1 MEEARPRGNRT
12 RTCLSLLPR
21 TIAPHLHLRNRAASK
36 LQESVAL
43 LLLLGHVFHPAPGLG
58 AGPAGQGERLQ
69 IGNVITCAEPILPEK
84 SNVTNRGPFVG
95 NVLVLATL
103 ATTAPVFPSETI
115 RRVCWSG
122 CKMSRPSGSQYGTVS
137 IYPSILNLEP
147 DQFVATSPYQSD
159 SPNSAVAD
167 DLPPFA
173 TLTTDEARERKAERT
188 SPGTYNVV
196 VNPDSFQHMPE
207 YSDDPDLK
215 SLRLSPLRRA
225 SLATSLASSL
235 GKEPSLDA
243 GGLSGDPNIVVLPR
257 FEDTARRA
265 TAQWRDLKS
274 PTSPL
279 LPSLKIKVEE
289 EEEEEKEEEGSPA
302 ESSSIRRTTVTAPQ
316 HEGQDSKYMVQ
327 FRNVVWKQLVQA
339 EPAGDG
345 ASASPSSSADVMEEV
360 AANFPPV
367 SKLFPLRQISLN
379 LRGGTGYDR

>member
-1 MEEARPRGNRT
+1 MSQP
-12 RTCLSLLPR
+12 LS
-21 TIAPHLHLRNRAASK
+21 
-36 LQESVAL
+36 
-43 LLLLGHVFHPAPGLG
+43 
-58 AGPAGQGERLQ
+58 
-69 IGNVITCAEPILPEK
+69 
-84 SNVTNRGPFVG
+84 
-95 NVLVLATL
+95 
-103 ATTAPVFPSETI
+103 
-115 RRVCWSG
+115 
-122 CKMSRPSGSQYGTVS
+122 SQYGTVS

-147 DQFVATSPYQSD
+147 NQFSATSPYQSD

-173 TLTTDEARERKAERT
+173 TLMTDEARERKAERT

-215 SLRLSPLRRA
+215 SLRLSPLRRG

-235 GKEPSLDA
+235 GKESSLDA
-243 GGLSGDPNIVVLPR
+243 GSLSGDPNIVVLPR

-265 TAQWRDLKS
+265 TAQWRDLKP

-279 LPSLKIKVEE
+279 LPSLKIEV
-289 EEEEEKEEEGSPA
+289 KEEDSSA
-302 ESSSIRRTTVTAPQ
+302 ESPSMRQTTVTAPQ

-339 EPAGDG
+339 EPAENG
-345 ASASPSSSADVMEEV
+345 ASASPSSSADVIEEV

-367 SKLFPLRQISLN
+367 SKLFPLRRTSQN
-379 LRGGTGYDR
+379 LRSGTGYDR